1 MISVAYFDVVLFRLH
16 ERDTATEK
24 EFETAL
30 QMTLEDVLT
39 SIFKQS
45 NEWTEKVNYIRKYT
59 LSKQPLLDS

>member
-24 EFETAL
+24 EFETVL

-45 NEWTEKVNYIRKYT
+45 NEWAEKVNYIRKYT

>member
-24 EFETAL
+24 EFETVL

>member
-24 EFETAL
+24 EFETVL

-45 NEWTEKVNYIRKYT
+45 TEWTKKVNYSRKYT

>member
-24 EFETAL
+24 EFETVL

-45 NEWTEKVNYIRKYT
+45 TEWTEKMNYIRKYT

>member
-24 EFETAL
+24 EFDTVL

-39 SIFKQS
+39 
-45 NEWTEKVNYIRKYT
+45 
-59 LSKQPLLDS
+59 